1 MTKEINKENY
11 YQQIRDEYDAADQT
25 HRDSFWQFRLIA
37 EKHHK
42 GEISLDEYFWA
53 EKVHRLSVK
62 RFDAVDS
69 IMQEYQI
76 KTNSELAEER
86 GAIEHAA
93 WYDTSAELI

>member
-1 MTKEINKENY
+1 MEHY
-11 YQQIRDEYDAADQT
+11 FQQIRDEFDAADKA
-25 HRDSFWQFRLIA
+25 HKDSFWQFRAIA

-42 GEISLDEYFWA
+42 GEISSDEYFWA

-76 KTNSELAEER
+76 KTNDEYFWAEVAEAR
-86 GAIEHAA
+86 DAMEHAA
-93 WYDTSAELI
+93 WYNASAELI